1 VGIAKGVM
9 ARGLALTALAGVIV
23 VLAGKPFAALT
34 LTVTALVGIINTL
47 WLAGL
52 VQSVTQPGLPRLS
65 RRVVWRF
72 VARVTLWG
80 FLFAAPGGTLGR
92 GAGGWVLPGGRLAG
106 RDDVE
111 RKFAPGGLEA
121 LCITSTPSSL
131 DR

>member
-1 VGIAKGVM
+1 M
-9 ARGLALTALAGVIV
+9 

-80 FLFAAPGGTLGR
+80 FLF
-92 GAGGWVLPGGRLAG
+92 
-106 RDDVE
+106 
-111 RKFAPGGLEA
+111 GGLYWQRHRVELWAVA
-121 LCITSTPSSL
+121 LGVGCYLAAVWLAAMTWKENSPQEG
-131 DR
+131 

>member
-1 VGIAKGVM
+1 M

-80 FLFAAPGGTLGR
+80 FLF
-92 GAGGWVLPGGRLAG
+92 
-106 RDDVE
+106 
-111 RKFAPGGLEA
+111 GGLYWQRHRVELWAVA
-121 LCITSTPSSL
+121 LGVGCYLAAVWQAAMTWKENSPQEG
-131 DR
+131 